1 MTSLALSMKFG
12 NIRNMILK
20 NKGLVELTLKSSY
33 KYNKE
38 NQMKNLNSSYT
49 QSIINLSNDIHFRL
63 NCLLA
68 ACKNC
73 NTDISHVYL
82 TEKDASLLTRSIS
95 TLHYYQ
101 HSFNDLGVELVC
113 PNFGKSFNK

>member
-49 QSIINLSNDIHFRL
+49 HSNINFNASIRSKLEKMLVMCES
-63 NCLLA
+63 
-68 ACKNC
+68 C
-73 NTDISHVYL
+73 NSDISHIYL
-82 TEKDASLLTRSIS
+82 TEDDAKHLMRNFPVLE
-95 TLHYYQ
+95 HYQ
-101 HSFNDLGVELVC
+101 FRFNDLGIELVC
-113 PNFGKSFNK
+113 PVVRKESY

>member
-1 MTSLALSMKFG
+1 MTSLVLSTKSG
-12 NIRNMILK
+12 NARSMILK
-20 NKGLVELTLKSSY
+20 IKGLVELTLKSSY

-49 QSIINLSNDIHFRL
+49 QSIINLNNDIHFKL
-63 NCLLA
+63 NSLLV

-82 TEKDASLLTRSIS
+82 TEKDASFLTRNIS

-113 PNFGKSFNK
+113 PIARKETI